1 MCRQSTCRQSTS
13 RKAICG
19 KTVLALAL
27 ALGLAAAAGATTL
40 IPVTA
45 TELTDGADAIVTG
58 TAVYSEVVTSGN
70 GAFPFTYVTFQIHQT
85 FKGRVIGNE
94 LTLRLHGGEMENRE
108 VVVQGM
114 PRFEVGETYLL
125 FVRNNGQSAS
135 PLMGWVQG
143 QMHFGKEPRSGES
156 ILVDYR
162 DRAVLGLEAGRFT
175 FSDKPVAAP
184 GEIAPG
190 VKVLAEESVQ
200 ILAADPDAGKPSV
213 PAVGEVLE
221 QLADFVAERSSAS
234 TYVPG
239 RIVVSARPSD
249 VPFDVGIQTVAP
261 RSEVQDD

>member
-1 MCRQSTCRQSTS
+1 MR
-13 RKAICG
+13 G

-27 ALGLAAAAGATTL
+27 ALGLSAAAGATTL
-40 IPVTA
+40 IAVTA

-58 TAVYSEVVTSGN
+58 TAVHREVVTSRN

-85 FKGRVIGNE
+85 FKGRVLGNE
-94 LTLRLHGGEMENRE
+94 LTLRLHGGELGNRE

-125 FVRNNGQSAS
+125 FVRNNGHSAS

-143 QMHFGKEPRSGES
+143 QMRFGKEARSGET
-156 ILVDYR
+156 ILVDHR
-162 DRAVLGLEAGRFT
+162 DRAVLGLEAGRFAV
-175 FSDKPVAAP
+175 SDQPVAAP

-200 ILAADPDAGKPSV
+200 ILAADPAAEKEPV

-221 QLADFVAERSSAS
+221 QLAAFVAERSSAP
-234 TYVPG
+234 TFAPG
-239 RIVVSARPSD
+239 RVVVSARPSD
-249 VPFDVGIQTVAP
+249 VPFDVKIQTAAP
-261 RSEVQDD
+261 RLEVQDD